1 MSVEDPKLRARLAAH
16 LAAAGCVAAEDEADE
31 ILAGAP
37 DRITAE
43 AWATRRATGEPLA
56 WIVGSAPF
64 CGRRVEVAP
73 GVYVPRPQSEELAR
87 RAADALSP
95 GEWLADLC
103 SGTGA
108 VAAHVAASVAGSR
121 VVGVDID
128 AEAVACA
135 RANGVVVARGHL
147 GACLA
152 GGRFDV
158 VTCVAPYVPTE
169 AMALL
174 PGDVRRF
181 EPRRALHGGADGLDL
196 VRHVV
201 AEAARLLRP
210 GGVLLLELGGEQD
223 RVLGPTLAEHG
234 FGEVAAWRDEDGD
247 LRGLRARRS

>member
-1 MSVEDPKLRARLAAH
+1 VSVEDAQLRADLVERLV
-16 LAAAGCVAAEDEADE
+16 AAGCVAAEDEADE

-37 DRITAE
+37 DRVSAV
-43 AWATRRATGEPLA
+43 AWAARRATGEPLA

-64 CGRRVEVAP
+64 CGRRVVVAP
-73 GVYVPRPQSEELAR
+73 GVYVPRPQTEELAR

-95 GEWLADLC
+95 GGWLADLC

-121 VVGVDID
+121 VVGVDVD
-128 AEAVACA
+128 PEAVACA
-135 RANGVVVARGHL
+135 RRNGVAAVRGHL

-158 VTCVAPYVPTE
+158 VTCVAPYVPTG
-169 AMALL
+169 ALAVL
-174 PGDVRRF
+174 PGDVQRF

-196 VRHVV
+196 VRQVV
-201 AEAARLLRP
+201 AEAARLLRS
-210 GGVLLLELGGEQD
+210 GGVLLLELGGQQD

-234 FGEVAAWRDEDGD
+234 FVEVAAWRDEDDD